1 MLDFPWAPPSIPHSV
16 GSSWMWTGCVPLLT
30 VLVVEAPMC
39 LRPKDPYVSWILN
52 LKAHIKYVIICV
64 VLLHLF
70 LVFSVAAVHIQEQ
83 CADIPQTEWSAAF
96 PSPNY
101 SQGSHYPIRGHI
113 LPSFNSSSDSQ
124 NAMVNM
130 RRQPP
135 WGGGLSEC
143 AVGTH
148 RQLEKSAS
156 LRFWYIFLGGYPHSP
171 ASYSVT
177 HTVHKRVGYP
187 TWR

>member
-1 MLDFPWAPPSIPHSV
+1 MGAMLDFPWAPPSTPHSV
-16 GSSWMWTGCVPLLT
+16 GSSWMWTGCVTLLT

-70 LVFSVAAVHIQEQ
+70 LVFSVAAVHVQEQ

-113 LPSFNSSSDSQ
+113 LPSFSSSSDSQ

-135 WGGGLSEC
+135 WRGVYQNMQWEH
-143 AVGTH
+143 T
-148 RQLEKSAS
+148 AS
-156 LRFWYIFLGGYPHSP
+156 LKGLLRWDSDT
-171 ASYSVT
+171 SS
-177 HTVHKRVGYP
+177 
-187 TWR
+187 